1 MTAYLLAGPAI
12 EPVTLAEARAFLRV
26 DETAEDG
33 LIATLI
39 AAARLHIEGTTARA
53 LIAQSWRLV
62 LDCWPADRVVPLPVG
77 PVMSLTAVT
86 AYDADDAPHEL
97 ALDQF
102 LAETGVTPA
111 RLLLPRAIEGMPVLR
126 ERQGIEIDY
135 AAGYGTDAADVPTD
149 LRQAL
154 LVLVAYWFEH
164 RDAVIMAGSGSVVP
178 SGFER
183 MLAPYR
189 RVRL

>member
-12 EPVTLAEARAFLRV
+12 EPVTLAEAKAFLRV

-33 LIATLI
+33 LITTLI

-62 LDCWPADRVVPLPVG
+62 LDCWPMDRVVPLPVG
-77 PVMSLTAVT
+77 PVMSLTAIT
-86 AYDADDAPHEL
+86 AYDDEGDPHDIAL
-97 ALDQF
+97 AQF
-102 LAETGVTPA
+102 LAETDVAPA
-111 RLLLPRAIEGMPVLR
+111 RLMLPRTVEGMPALR

-135 AAGYGTDAADVPTD
+135 AAGYGTDREDVPVD

-154 LVLVAYWFEH
+154 LVLCAYWYEH

-178 SGFER
+178 AGFDR
-183 MLAPYR
+183 MVAPYK